1 MHNIAMTDAPSINRP
16 SPLRDRPVTAAGG
29 FLPAVQGLRGIAA
42 ATVLAVHLYDMPK
55 GGVYDIANPGFL
67 PPIWP
72 WLQSIMN
79 VGGHGVELFFMIS
92 GFLIP
97 ASLVRHGSF
106 WKFIRD
112 RVMRIMPVFGVLHLL
127 LFIVGPIV
135 GYKFFRDI
143 DAVSYAKIFLANLF
157 FVPEALGL
165 PIAQQNAWTLS
176 YEWAFYIWF
185 GVTFVAVVQL
195 RNWFLAVPLIGL
207 GLAGVLLWPMSAF
220 FIIGMLFGAVNWRIP
235 LKGRLGLLAGVT
247 CGAIMYLALEYLHP
261 VYGLLPGFLLF
272 GMVLAPGSGVATAL
286 SAPFLQY
293 CGKISYSLYL
303 VHPFALFP
311 LQILGLRLVEHGI
324 NRWLLWGAFVV
335 LGIAVSLAAGSLSYE
350 LIEVRLRRW
359 LDRILPHLLVRPLG
373 GVGRPV

>member
-1 MHNIAMTDAPSINRP
+1 MTDAPSINRP
-16 SPLRDRPVTAAGG
+16 LTFRDKQPVTAAGG

-67 PPIWP
+67 PPIWL

-165 PIAQQNAWTLS
+165 PIAQQNAWTLT

-195 RNWFLAVPLIGL
+195 RNWFLAVPLIAL
-207 GLAGVLLWPMSAF
+207 GLVGVVLWPMSAF
-220 FIIGMLFGAVNWRIP
+220 FVIGMFFGAVNLRIP

-247 CGAIMYLALEYLHP
+247 CGAIMYLTLEYLHP
-261 VYGLLPGFLLF
+261 VFGLLPGFLVF

-286 SAPFLQY
+286 SAPFPQY

-311 LQILGLRLVEHGI
+311 LQVLGLRLVEHGV
-324 NRWLLWGAFVV
+324 NRWLLWGAFVI
-335 LGIAVSLAAGSLSYE
+335 LGIAASLAAGSLGYE

-359 LDRILPHLLVRPLG
+359 LDRVLPHLFARPLG